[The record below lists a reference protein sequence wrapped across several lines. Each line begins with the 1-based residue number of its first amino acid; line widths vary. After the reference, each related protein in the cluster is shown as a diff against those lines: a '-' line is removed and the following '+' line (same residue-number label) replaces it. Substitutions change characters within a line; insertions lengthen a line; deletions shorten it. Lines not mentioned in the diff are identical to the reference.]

1 MRKIEDPLI
10 VVDVDGELVFA
21 TGYGSPDET
30 LIQSDN
36 PSLVAAVKA
45 AADAKTVVEFIPH
58 APKLVSGWESPMGVL
73 AAMLSIKP
81 GRAYVKEA
89 PKEVLE
95 ELHSMF
101 NPSGNIY

>member
-1 MRKIEDPLI
+1 MRKIEDPVI

-21 TGYGSPDET
+21 TGYGSSDET

-36 PSLVAAVKA
+36 SSLVTLAKA

-58 APKLVSGWESPMGVL
+58 APKLVSGWESPMHVL
-73 AAMLSIKP
+73 AALLSVRP

-89 PKEVLE
+89 PQEVLE
-95 ELHSMF
+95 KLHSMF